1 MILPI
6 KHNAD
11 WESIHQGMQVQIN
24 KYNIRKNRDR
34 IEHDYKVRDNV
45 MITKH
50 TAYKYEKPYKGT
62 FVITQCFT
70 NGMVHLQ
77 YGTK

>member
-1 MILPI
+1 
-6 KHNAD
+6 
-11 WESIHQGMQVQIN
+11 
-24 KYNIRKNRDR
+24 
-34 IEHDYKVRDNV
+34 

-50 TAYKYEKPYKGT
+50 TAYKYETPYKGT

-77 YGTK
+77 YGTKEIGYSIIHIKPYKLDTQAEYFNKKQV